1 VSATVYALYRYTFP
15 DGHAKEW
22 ALGERADGTLEVRW
36 GHAGHLVQCEVY
48 PVDRRAD
55 LMRRVAAK
63 TRKGYVAAGLVHI
76 DEAGRPAAVGGI
88 PPRPPAAR
96 PRAPVPRIDLSALD
110 TGTADY
116 WF

>member
-22 ALGERADGTLEVRW
+22 ALGERADGHLEVRW
-36 GHAGHLVQCEVY
+36 GHAGRLVQCEVY
-48 PVDRRAD
+48 PVARRAD

-63 TRKGYVAAGLVHI
+63 TRKGYVAVGRVGI
-76 DEAGRPAAVGGI
+76 DDAGRPVAAI
-88 PPRPPAAR
+88 DPPPRASLR
-96 PRAPVPRIDLSALD
+96 PRSPVPRIDLSALD
-110 TGTADY
+110 TGAADY

>member
-22 ALGERADGTLEVRW
+22 ALGERADGQLEVRW
-36 GHAGHLVQCEVY
+36 GHVGRLVQCEVY

-55 LMRRVAAK
+55 LARRVAAK
-63 TRKGYVAAGLVHI
+63 IRKGYVAVGRVGI
-76 DEAGRPAAVGGI
+76 DDAGRPVAAI
-88 PPRPPAAR
+88 DPPPRASLR
-96 PRAPVPRIDLSALD
+96 PGSPVPRIDLSALD
-110 TGTADY
+110 TGAADY